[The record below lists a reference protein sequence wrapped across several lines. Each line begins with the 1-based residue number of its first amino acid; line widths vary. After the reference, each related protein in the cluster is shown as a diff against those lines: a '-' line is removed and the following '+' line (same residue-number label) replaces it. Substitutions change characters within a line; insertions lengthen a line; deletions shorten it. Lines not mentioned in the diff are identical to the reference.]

1 MKLSKKYISRQKN
14 PLERYC
20 SKGIFAEKILQAKIK
35 MMLSSW

>member
-20 SKGIFAEKILQAKIK
+20 SKGIFAEKILSSKDKINFI
-35 MMLSSW
+35 